1 MKANLPTCDWS
12 LESILSSGVINVLR
26 MLSVGMACLAK
37 NIPVDR
43 GVSEDR
49 TDAPSNFVLT
59 SLYNSWRN
67 LHLSLQNIHAHQ
79 LLPRV
84 SSVAYKTS
92 RGLTA
97 LRMHNPTNYYKLERA
112 Q

>member
-1 MKANLPTCDWS
+1 MVNL
-12 LESILSSGVINVLR
+12 LE
-26 MLSVGMACLAK
+26 MLSAGMACLAK

-43 GVSEDR
+43 SVSEDR
-49 TDAPSNFVLT
+49 TDAPSDFVLT
-59 SLYNSWRN
+59 SLYSSWRN

-79 LLPRV
+79 LLPTI
-84 SSVAYKTS
+84 SSAAYKTS

-97 LRMHNPTNYYKLERA
+97 LRMHNPTNYYELEQA